1 GCGLGLLAH
10 ALRQDGQEMP
20 YYGVDNDADKIG
32 RAIAAAER
40 KALAPARFEVVDLAH
55 HLPRHQGSVAI
66 LDVLQYLRAPAQRQ
80 LLENVI
86 AMLTPG
92 ARLVIRTGLVDGSRR
107 GLVSRIGDRAANLI
121 GWMQSSPR
129 CYPDA
134 DGLRAILEGAGLQV
148 TIEPLW
154 GRTPFN
160 NWLVVGQTVGR
171 GYAPDARN
179 SRRRQ
184 ALRDT
189 KSRRGRTRL
198 VPYVGATAPTHATTE
213 ADGPCGKICRGRS
226 PDLRQVFGQYRRV
239 AQGVHA
245 LQQQPGHLDVA
256 AVPRALVQQHDRTGR
271 EFA

>member
-1 GCGLGLLAH
+1 MSGEPLPREQATAIASAFLPPHRVLNRWDYHYIRSKLSTDPLYPGVLRALRGSTAPVMDLGCGLGLLAH
-10 ALRQDGQEMP
+10 ALRQDGQSMP

-32 RAIAAAER
+32 RAIAAAGR
-40 KALAPARFEVVDLAH
+40 TGLAPARFEVVDLAH
-55 HLPRHQGSVAI
+55 HLPRHEGSVAI

-134 DGLRAILEGAGLQV
+134 DGLRAVLEGAGLQV

-160 NWLVVGQTVGR
+160 NWLVVGQH
-171 GYAPDARN
+171 P
-179 SRRRQ
+179 
-184 ALRDT
+184 
-189 KSRRGRTRL
+189 
-198 VPYVGATAPTHATTE
+198 
-213 ADGPCGKICRGRS
+213 
-226 PDLRQVFGQYRRV
+226 
-239 AQGVHA
+239 
-245 LQQQPGHLDVA
+245 
-256 AVPRALVQQHDRTGR
+256 
-271 EFA
+271 

>member
-1 GCGLGLLAH
+1 MSGEPLPREQATAIASAFLPPHKVLNRWDYHYIRSKLSTDPLYPGVLRALRGSTEPVMDLGCGLGLLAH
-10 ALRQDGQEMP
+10 ALRQDGQAMP

-40 KALAPARFEVVDLAH
+40 TGLAPTRFEVVDLAH
-55 HLPRHQGSVAI
+55 QLPRHEGSVAI
-66 LDVLQYLRAPAQRQ
+66 LDVLQYLRAPAQQQ
-80 LLENVI
+80 LLEKVI

-160 NWLVVGQTVGR
+160 NWLVVGQRPTTSLD
-171 GYAPDARN
+171 AP
-179 SRRRQ
+179 
-184 ALRDT
+184 
-189 KSRRGRTRL
+189 
-198 VPYVGATAPTHATTE
+198 
-213 ADGPCGKICRGRS
+213 
-226 PDLRQVFGQYRRV
+226 
-239 AQGVHA
+239 
-245 LQQQPGHLDVA
+245 
-256 AVPRALVQQHDRTGR
+256 
-271 EFA
+271 

>member
-1 GCGLGLLAH
+1 MSGEPLPRDRATEIARAFLPPHKVLNRWDYHYIRSKLSTDPLYPGVLRALHGSTAPVMDLGCGLGLLAH
-10 ALRQDGQEMP
+10 ALRQDGQAMA

-32 RAIAAAER
+32 RAVAAAGR
-40 KALAPARFEVVDLAH
+40 SGLAPARFEVVDLAER
-55 HLPRHQGSVAI
+55 LPPHQGSVAI

-80 LLENVI
+80 LLEDII

-160 NWLVVGQTVGR
+160 NWLVVAQ
-171 GYAPDARN
+171 
-179 SRRRQ
+179 RQ
-184 ALRDT
+184 
-189 KSRRGRTRL
+189 
-198 VPYVGATAPTHATTE
+198 
-213 ADGPCGKICRGRS
+213 
-226 PDLRQVFGQYRRV
+226 
-239 AQGVHA
+239 
-245 LQQQPGHLDVA
+245 
-256 AVPRALVQQHDRTGR
+256 
-271 EFA
+271 